1 MRNSR
6 PRTQKGF
13 NVRSIIISNN
23 NILLWIKQ
31 HLKAANQL
39 QYEIIPAC
47 TPFPNS
53 VPFVNYFVLR
63 LRCSALHTRDTAA
76 KKYYYWTLKHSKK
89 NWNVFPRQSK
99 GGKTLVFEQERHSG
113 KNLTGMPGHGAQPKQ
128 LTID

>member
-39 QYEIIPAC
+39 QHEIKPAC

-63 LRCSALHTRDTAA
+63 LTALLCTQETQLQR
-76 KKYYYWTLKHSKK
+76 KYYYWTLKHSKK

-99 GGKTLVFEQERHSG
+99 GGKTLVFEQELHSG
-113 KNLTGMPGHGAQPKQ
+113 KNLPGMPGHGAQPKQ
-128 LTID
+128 MTID